1 MKYLAMNPFKDLI
14 RKFCQE
20 LEKSAIKF
28 ADSKEFKKSIYN
40 DLTADQLL
48 DTIMQEDR
56 EDVRAVL
63 VCLLHYK
70 LNERFYQSSAE
81 KQHFKRFKGE

>member
-1 MKYLAMNPFKDLI
+1 MKYIAMNPFKDLI

-28 ADSKEFKKSIYN
+28 VESKEFKNSIYN
-40 DLTADQLL
+40 ELTADELL

-63 VCLLHYK
+63 VCLLHFK
-70 LNERFYQSSAE
+70 LMERYYQSSEE